1 MPRLFTLLLIAV
13 WPTLS
18 FAATT
23 TVAVATNFKTT
34 LEHLRT
40 AFEQVHPHQLKLVSA
55 STGVLYQQIRFG
67 APFDLLLAAD
77 SQRPQL
83 LEQQG
88 QAVSGSRF
96 TYATGQ
102 LVLTGKSF
110 ENRTLENSTNPAD
123 IKQPGIKQLIE
134 ANTGKLAIANPATAP
149 YGLASRQV
157 LQHLGS
163 WQSLQAKL
171 VRAGNI
177 AQAYQLVD
185 SGNAMLGL
193 VAYAQVVHTQRRYQ
207 KIPTDWH
214 QPIQQQAVLLQSGAN
229 NPAALEFIK
238 FMQSPKASNIIRA
251 DGYTV
256 SEQD

>member
-1 MPRLFTLLLIAV
+1 MPRLLTLLLIAV

-23 TVAVATNFKTT
+23 TVAVSTNFKTT
-34 LEHLRT
+34 LEHLRS
-40 AFEQVHPHQLKLVSA
+40 AFELTHPHQLKLVSA
-55 STGVLYQQIRFG
+55 ATGVLYQQIRFG

-77 SQRPQL
+77 SLRPQL

-88 QAVSGSRF
+88 QAIIGSRF

-102 LVLTGKSF
+102 LVLTGNSF
-110 ENRTLENSTNPAD
+110 ESSTLENTKNPAD
-123 IKQPGIKQLIE
+123 IKQLLE
-134 ANTGKLAIANPATAP
+134 ANTGKLAIANPDTAP
-149 YGLASRQV
+149 YGLASRQA

-163 WQSLQAKL
+163 WSLVQSQL

-185 SGNAMLGL
+185 SGNATLGL
-193 VAYAQVVHTQRRYQ
+193 VAYAQVIHSQRPYR
-207 KIPTDWH
+207 KIPPDWH

-229 NPAALEFIK
+229 NPATLEFIK
-238 FMQSPKASNIIRA
+238 FMQSPEASTIIRH

-256 SEQD
+256 SERH

>member
-1 MPRLFTLLLIAV
+1 MPRLLTLLLIAV

-23 TVAVATNFKTT
+23 TVAVSTNFKTT
-34 LEHLRT
+34 LEHLRS
-40 AFEQVHPHQLKLVSA
+40 AFEQTHPHQLKLVSA
-55 STGVLYQQIRFG
+55 ATGVLYQQIRFG

-88 QAVSGSRF
+88 QAINGSRF

-102 LVLTGKSF
+102 LVLAGKALDS
-110 ENRTLENSTNPAD
+110 RILEKTTNPAE
-123 IKQPGIKQLIE
+123 IKKLLH
-134 ANTGKLAIANPATAP
+134 ANSGKLAIANPDTAP
-149 YGLASRQV
+149 YGLASQQV
-157 LQHLGS
+157 LQHLGRWS
-163 WQSLQAKL
+163 VVQPQL
-171 VRAGNI
+171 VRAVNI

-193 VAYAQVVHTQRRYQ
+193 VAYSQVIHTQRPYR
-207 KIPTDWH
+207 KIPADWH

-229 NPAALEFIK
+229 NPATLEFIK
-238 FMQSPKASNIIRA
+238 FMQSSEASNIIRE

-256 SEQD
+256 TERN

>member
-1 MPRLFTLLLIAV
+1 MPRLLTLLLIAV

-18 FAATT
+18 FSATT
-23 TVAVATNFKTT
+23 TVAVSTNFKTT
-34 LEHLRT
+34 LEHLR
-40 AFEQVHPHQLKLVSA
+40 AVFEQTHPHQLKLVSA
-55 STGVLYQQIRFG
+55 ATGVLYQQIRFG

-88 QAVSGSRF
+88 QAINGSRF

-102 LVLTGKSF
+102 LVLTGNALEIRAP
-110 ENRTLENSTNPAD
+110 ENTVSPAE
-123 IKQPGIKQLIE
+123 IKQLLQ
-134 ANTGKLAIANPATAP
+134 ASSGKLAIANPDTAP
-149 YGLASRQV
+149 YGLASQQV
-157 LQHLGS
+157 LEHLGS
-163 WQSLQAKL
+163 WSLVQSQL

-193 VAYAQVVHTQRRYQ
+193 VAYAQAIHTPRPYL
-207 KIPTDWH
+207 KIPADWH
-214 QPIQQQAVLLQSGAN
+214 QPIHQQAVLLQSGAN
-229 NPAALEFIK
+229 NPATLEFIK
-238 FMQSPKASNIIRA
+238 FMQSPEAINIIRH

-256 SEQD
+256 SERH

>member
-1 MPRLFTLLLIAV
+1 MPRLLTLLLIAV

-23 TVAVATNFKTT
+23 TVAVSTNFKPT
-34 LEHLRT
+34 LEHLRS
-40 AFEQVHPHQLKLVSA
+40 AFEQTHPHQLKLVSA
-55 STGVLYQQIRFG
+55 ATGVLYQQIRFG

-77 SQRPQL
+77 SQRPQR

-102 LVLTGKSF
+102 LVLTG
-110 ENRTLENSTNPAD
+110 NTLESSALENTANPAD
-123 IKQPGIKQLIE
+123 LKQLLH
-134 ANTGKLAIANPATAP
+134 ANTGKLAIANPDTAP

-163 WQSLQAKL
+163 WSLVQAQL

-185 SGNAMLGL
+185 SGNATLGL
-193 VAYAQVVHTQRRYQ
+193 VAYAQVIHSQRRYQ
-207 KIPTDWH
+207 KIPSNWH
-214 QPIQQQAVLLQSGAN
+214 QPIQQQAVLLPSGAN
-229 NPAALEFIK
+229 NPATLEFIK
-238 FMQSPKASNIIRA
+238 FMRSPEASDIIRN

-256 SEQD
+256 TERN

>member
-1 MPRLFTLLLIAV
+1 MPRLFALLLIAV

-18 FAATT
+18 IAATT
-23 TVAVATNFKTT
+23 TVAVSTNFKTT
-34 LEHLRT
+34 LEHLRL
-40 AFEQVHPHQLKLVSA
+40 AFEQTHPHQLKLVSA

-77 SQRPQL
+77 SHRPQR

-96 TYATGQ
+96 TYAIGQ
-102 LVLTGKSF
+102 LVLTGKPLESS
-110 ENRTLENSTNPAD
+110 TLENTTTPAD
-123 IKQPGIKQLIE
+123 IKQLIE
-134 ANTGKLAIANPATAP
+134 ANSGKLAIANPDIAP

-163 WQSLQAKL
+163 WPSLQPKL

-193 VAYAQVVHTQRRYQ
+193 VAYAQVIHTQRRYQ

-238 FMQSPKASNIIRA
+238 FIQSPEAGNIIRE
-251 DGYTV
+251 DGYIVT
-256 SEQD
+256 ERN

>member
-1 MPRLFTLLLIAV
+1 MPRLLTLLLIAV

-23 TVAVATNFKTT
+23 TVAVSTNFKTT
-34 LEHLRT
+34 LEHLRS
-40 AFEQVHPHQLKLVSA
+40 AFEQTRPHQLKLVSA
-55 STGVLYQQIRFG
+55 ATGVLYQQIRLG
-67 APFDLLLAAD
+67 APFDLFLAAD

-88 QAVSGSRF
+88 QAIIGSRF

-102 LVLTGKSF
+102 LVLTGKALES
-110 ENRTLENSTNPAD
+110 RAPENSTNPAD
-123 IKQPGIKQLIE
+123 IQKLLQ
-134 ANTGKLAIANPATAP
+134 ANTGKLAIANPDTAP

-157 LQHLGS
+157 LEHLGS
-163 WQSLQAKL
+163 WSLVQPQL

-193 VAYAQVVHTQRRYQ
+193 VAYAQVIHTQRPYQ

-229 NPAALEFIK
+229 NPAALKFIQ
-238 FMQSPKASNIIRA
+238 FMKGPEARNIIRN

-256 SEQD
+256 TERN

>member
-1 MPRLFTLLLIAV
+1 MPRLFTLLLLTV

-23 TVAVATNFKTT
+23 TVAVSTNFKTT
-34 LEHLRT
+34 LEHLRSV
-40 AFEQVHPHQLKLVSA
+40 FEQSHPHQLKLVSA
-55 STGVLYQQIRFG
+55 STGVLYKQIRFG

-88 QAVSGSRF
+88 QAINGSRF

-102 LVLTGKSF
+102 LVLAGKALESRTP
-110 ENRTLENSTNPAD
+110 ENITNPAD
-123 IKQPGIKQLIE
+123 IQKLLQ
-134 ANTGKLAIANPATAP
+134 ANTGKLAIANPDTAP

-157 LQHLGS
+157 LEHLGS
-163 WQSLQAKL
+163 WSLVQSQL

-193 VAYAQVVHTQRRYQ
+193 VAYAQAIHTPRPYL
-207 KIPTDWH
+207 KIPADWH

-229 NPAALEFIK
+229 NPATLEFIK
-238 FMQSPKASNIIRA
+238 FMQSPEASTIIRN

-256 SEQD
+256 TERN